1 MASCLNDEAR
11 LAHYDKCRFRKKS
24 FERVLDWCMW
34 AAIFFGACTVVPELF
49 VNGFMNIV
57 FLQDVKT
64 LLLALAKTLSVA
76 AAIYA
81 IYYRKWPITIAGV
94 FIVSWSNLGVALA
107 TAVSAVAH
115 YGLNQLEKEPGWPLF
130 EIPYDEQEQRQKN
143 QESIFRHRAVALG
156 ERRAA
161 ESTGSAVPAEDTEMH
176 DILDE
181 RVDTLSAKPKGYH
194 DRFRDA
200 QPEDRLHTFEPGI
213 MDTLEEIGEQ

>member
-1 MASCLNDEAR
+1 MASCLNDETR
-11 LAHYDKCRFRKKS
+11 LANYDKCRFRKKN

-34 AAIFFGACTVVPELF
+34 AAIFFGACTVIPELF
-49 VNGFMNIV
+49 VNGFMNVI

-81 IYYRKWPITIAGV
+81 IYYRRWFVTIAAV
-94 FIVSWSNLGVALA
+94 FIVSWCNGGVALA
-107 TAVSAVAH
+107 AAVSTVVH

-130 EIPYDEQEQRQKN
+130 EIPYDEQEQREKN
-143 QESIFRHRAVALG
+143 IENIIRNRAVALG
-156 ERRAA
+156 ARVATEPD
-161 ESTGSAVPAEDTEMH
+161 GDTDMH

-181 RVDTLSAKPKGYH
+181 SADKVYVRPKGYH

-200 QPEDRLHTFEPGI
+200 EPEDRIHSFEPGV
-213 MDTLEEIGEQ
+213 MDTLEEIGGEE